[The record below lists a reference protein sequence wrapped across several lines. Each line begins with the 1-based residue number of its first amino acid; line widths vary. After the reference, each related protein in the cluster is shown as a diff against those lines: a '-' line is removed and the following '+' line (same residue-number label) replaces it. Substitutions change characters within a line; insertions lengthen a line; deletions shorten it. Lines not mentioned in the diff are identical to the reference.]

1 MGRPGSGYIRG
12 MCSRRQAT
20 PTFRGSRRPRGS
32 AGVWV
37 VVALAL
43 LSTAAVMLLP
53 SSRPEGLMFWTF
65 AKPHA
70 EMYEPLIKAR
80 NERTDPDVNMQ
91 QLALAVVEQRML
103 GGFFA
108 GVPTAD
114 LIEVERGIA
123 GRAFTGP
130 LESVGFTDLTDRLEA
145 EGLIDAINPASFGP
159 WTSRGRIFGIPHDVH
174 PVMLG
179 YRHDLTEAAGIN
191 MASIETWDDFARVMR
206 SIVVD
211 DNRDGVP
218 ERYPL
223 AFWPTDLDK
232 VELLVLQGGGR
243 LFAED
248 GSVDLANDTNA
259 ALVARMVSWCVGPD
273 RIACEVPD
281 FSMSGNVLKEAGYA
295 VCYFF
300 PDWMCDVWNKEV
312 ASLSGKM
319 RLMPLPAWEPG
330 GLRTSV
336 WGGTMLAIPKTAPD
350 FEACWAFAKYLYFS
364 DELARELYR
373 TGDIISPIKA
383 HWDDPVYD
391 EPDPYFGNQVKGRM
405 YIELAPHIPPR
416 SSSPYARRAIERLG
430 DAGMRTLLTANDR
443 RIYDAESLI
452 PIAMANLR
460 LAEDEV
466 ARQMTRTA
474 VFREAGSDTD
484 RDIAP
489 AGDN

>member
-1 MGRPGSGYIRG
+1 MI
-12 MCSRRQAT
+12 A
-20 PTFRGSRRPRGS
+20 
-32 AGVWV
+32 
-37 VVALAL
+37 ALAVVSSVL
-43 LSTAAVMLLP
+43 IAVRP
-53 SSRPEGLMFWTF
+53 SNESEGLLFWTF

-70 EMYEPLIKAR
+70 EMYRPIIAER
-80 NERTDPDVNMQ
+80 NARTDPDVEMR

-130 LESVGFTDLTDRLEA
+130 LETVGFADLTDRLEA

-179 YRHDLTEAAGIN
+179 YRHDITEAAGVD
-191 MASIETWDDFARVMR
+191 MSRVKTWADLGPALAPAVTDE
-206 SIVVD
+206 
-211 DNRDGVP
+211 DGDGEP
-218 ERYPL
+218 DRYPL

-232 VELLVLQGGGR
+232 VELLLLQGGGR
-243 LFAED
+243 LFDETGAI
-248 GSVDLANDTNA
+248 DLANETNA
-259 ALVARMVSWCVGPD
+259 ALLATMVSWCVGPD

-281 FSMSGNVLKEAGYA
+281 FSMSGNVLKERGYA
-295 VCYFF
+295 ICYFF

-312 ASLSGKM
+312 SSLHGKM

-350 FEACWAFAKYLYFS
+350 FEACWEFAKFLYFS
-364 DELARELYR
+364 DELAHELYR
-373 TGDIISPIKA
+373 VGDIISPITT
-383 HWDDPVYD
+383 HWDDPIYD
-391 EPDPYFGNQVKGRM
+391 EPDPYFGGQAKGRM

-416 SSSPYARRAIERLG
+416 KSSPYSRRAVERLG
-430 DAGMRTLLTANDR
+430 DAGIRTLIAAQQRGLHTPDQLRAVAMKNLE
-443 RIYDAESLI
+443 IAE
-452 PIAMANLR
+452 A
-460 LAEDEV
+460 EV
-466 ARQMTRTA
+466 ARQMVRTA
-474 VFREAGSDTD
+474 VFRNAPSE
-484 RDIAP
+484 AP
-489 AGDN
+489 AAPTAPTPPSAPSPGGDDDNTSDSAGGG

>member
-1 MGRPGSGYIRG
+1 MYIRG
-12 MCSRRQAT
+12 VRNRSL
-20 PTFRGSRRPRGS
+20 
-32 AGVWV
+32 GVWIV
-37 VVALAL
+37 LGLACVSSVLVAVRSEADE
-43 LSTAAVMLLP
+43 A
-53 SSRPEGLMFWTF
+53 EGLVFWTF

-70 EMYEPLIKAR
+70 EMYRPLIAER
-80 NERTDPDVNMQ
+80 NERTDPDVSMQ

-130 LESVGFTDLTDRLEA
+130 IESVGFTDLTDRLRA
-145 EGLIDAINPASFGP
+145 EGLIDAVNPASFGP
-159 WTSRGRIFGIPHDVH
+159 WTRDGHIFGIPHDVH

-179 YRHDLTEAAGIN
+179 YRRDLIEASGVDTA
-191 MASIETWDDFARVMR
+191 AFEAIETWDDFARTLAPLR
-206 SIVVD
+206 AD
-211 DNRDGVP
+211 LDGDGDID
-218 ERYPL
+218 RYPL

-232 VELLVLQGGGR
+232 VDLLLLQGGGQ
-243 LFAED
+243 LFDETGALM
-248 GSVDLANDTNA
+248 LATETNA
-259 ALVARMVSWCVGPD
+259 RLLARMVSWCVGPD

-281 FSMSGNVLKEAGYA
+281 FSMSGNKLKEDGYA

-330 GLRTSV
+330 GRRTSV

-373 TGDIISPIKA
+373 TGDIITPVRA
-383 HWDDPVYD
+383 HWADPVYD
-391 EPDPYFGNQVKGRM
+391 EPDPYFGGQAKGRM

-430 DAGMRTLLTANDR
+430 DAGMRTLRTAQQRGVHTPD
-443 RIYDAESLI
+443 DLL
-452 PIAMANLR
+452 PIAMVSLERAH
-460 LAEDEV
+460 AEV
-466 ARQMTRTA
+466 ARQMARTA
-474 VFREAGSDTD
+474 VFREDSDGVD
-484 RDIAP
+484 DDSNNGAK
-489 AGDN
+489 GDG